1 MSTHPLSEI
10 KDYWSSKP
18 FLGVPEFSTIMSRR
32 KFQIVWR
39 SLTYRPPGLD
49 SPNVKAND
57 PLWFSRSVLSTLLK
71 TCVASAI
78 VCGVC
83 AYVEASIRSKAR
95 CVAATY
101 LHRKPDKYAI

>member
-1 MSTHPLSEI
+1 
-10 KDYWSSKP
+10 
-18 FLGVPEFSTIMSRR
+18 MSRR
-32 KFQIVWR
+32 QFQIVR
-39 SLTYRPPGLD
+39 GSLTYRTPGLD
-49 SPNVKAND
+49 SPDVKAND

-83 AYVEASIRSKAR
+83 SYDEASIRSKAR

-101 LHRKPDKYAI
+101 LPSKPDK

>member
-1 MSTHPLSEI
+1 MSC
-10 KDYWSSKP
+10 WQ
-18 FLGVPEFSTIMSRR
+18 
-32 KFQIVWR
+32 FQIVR
-39 SLTYRPPGLD
+39 GSLTYRPPGLD
-49 SPNVKAND
+49 SPDVKAND

-78 VCGVC
+78 VRVC
-83 AYVEASIRSKAR
+83 SYDEASIRSKAR